1 MKKIEIANFISLMDN
16 AGDAVT
22 ICDSE
27 ARIAYCN
34 NEFSKLV
41 GVEREIAVG
50 SKLDD
55 MTRLYRGTGRI
66 KLCESIEGR
75 QNIQLLEGI
84 ELESSSGER
93 THVTVTASVSDEDCS
108 AYTYAIVII
117 KNIEKLH
124 QARANADMYSNL
136 VEQSHISMIITDL
149 RWRVQYCNPYYQYK
163 YLGERN
169 QINGD
174 DILERLFP
182 NANEDFREMIVFYV
196 EQLGSW
202 TSEERFDLANNEY
215 AWEEIQ
221 IQAVRDSYGNM
232 MHYTIMMKDI
242 TNRKH
247 TELYIEQE
255 KQTFE
260 AIFENTTVGLLI
272 IDERGIIL
280 KTNME
285 ALRIFNAEIQKIV
298 NASFYNLFICTQ
310 NSDTVHYKCNHCEN
324 CIIAKTLERVM
335 EKDMT
340 IRGQEVIYAAG
351 HKDSKNDEKTVRYLR
366 MNASP
371 AVINQQKHILVALQ
385 DITDMKRMSRELIH
399 SERHLRMITNSM
411 LDTIVQINS
420 DNIITY
426 ASPSVKQLT
435 GYDVGEI
442 IGRDFRKFVIEKD
455 LESHEVREG
464 ITKEFQANTTAEFQI
479 ETKFGEERWSQSV
492 GSILK
497 YEEDVSYV
505 FVIRDITEQVEYR
518 KKLQA
523 SKNVADEANAAK
535 SLFLANMSHEIRT
548 PMNGIIG
555 MTELTLMT
563 ELSPVQ
569 KQYLEMVKTSATS
582 LLNIINSILDFSKIE
597 AGKMEADEHIFNFA
611 SFINETLMPL
621 RIQAM
626 AKHIKFEFERLT
638 QIPDFLIGDAAKIRQ
653 ILNNIIYNAIKF
665 TDEGHVAVK
674 ISGVNTEGMV
684 FKLKICV
691 EDTGIGISEE
701 NQAKIFES
709 FNQAD
714 PSATRKYGGT
724 GLGLS
729 ISKGLIEL
737 LGGRLTMSSEL
748 GKGTTMV
755 IDLPMVIG
763 NAFGPIG
770 DNQKIEIPEVSKKLS
785 VLVAEDDEVNQIV
798 VSKLLNLQGHKADIT
813 SNGRDAVNLFRDQH
827 YDLVIMDIQMKT
839 MNGIEAMKAMRRISK
854 EQGVSVPIV
863 AFTAHALSEDEA
875 KLKVAGFDDYI
886 AKPVSLKNFFRVIMK
901 NTGMLEEQRFN
912 VDEIMVRI
920 QQEEALGELALTAIQ
935 EKIEAID
942 DAITASNFAA
952 IEMISGQLK
961 HLVKNHTALRRIVL
975 KMELAI
981 RKENIE
987 AFETYF
993 QNFKENLGR

>member
-1 MKKIEIANFISLMDN
+1 
-16 AGDAVT
+16 
-22 ICDSE
+22 
-27 ARIAYCN
+27 
-34 NEFSKLV
+34 
-41 GVEREIAVG
+41 
-50 SKLDD
+50 
-55 MTRLYRGTGRI
+55 
-66 KLCESIEGR
+66 
-75 QNIQLLEGI
+75 
-84 ELESSSGER
+84 
-93 THVTVTASVSDEDCS
+93 
-108 AYTYAIVII
+108 
-117 KNIEKLH
+117 
-124 QARANADMYSNL
+124 
-136 VEQSHISMIITDL
+136 
-149 RWRVQYCNPYYQYK
+149 
-163 YLGERN
+163 
-169 QINGD
+169 
-174 DILERLFP
+174 
-182 NANEDFREMIVFYV
+182 
-196 EQLGSW
+196 
-202 TSEERFDLANNEY
+202 
-215 AWEEIQ
+215 
-221 IQAVRDSYGNM
+221 
-232 MHYTIMMKDI
+232 
-242 TNRKH
+242 
-247 TELYIEQE
+247 
-255 KQTFE
+255 
-260 AIFENTTVGLLI
+260 
-272 IDERGIIL
+272 
-280 KTNME
+280 ME
-285 ALRIFNAEIQKIV
+285 ALRIFNTEIQNIV
-298 NASFYNLFICTQ
+298 DASFYNLFICTQ

-324 CIIAKTLERVM
+324 CIITKTLERVM

-351 HKDSKNDEKTVRYLR
+351 HKDLRNDEKSIRYLR

-455 LESHEVREG
+455 LEANEMHEG
-464 ITKEFQANTTAEFQI
+464 IRKEFQANTTAEFQI
-479 ETKFGEERWSQSV
+479 ETKLGEERWSQSV
-492 GSILK
+492 GNILK
-497 YEEDVSYV
+497 YEDDVSYV

-523 SKNVADEANAAK
+523 SKKVADEANAAK

-597 AGKMEADEHIFNFA
+597 AGKMEADEHIFNFS
-611 SFINETLMPL
+611 SFINETFMPL
-621 RIQAM
+621 RVQAM

-638 QIPDFLIGDAAKIRQ
+638 QIPEFFIGDSVKIRQ
-653 ILNNIIYNAIKF
+653 VLNNIIYNAIKF
-665 TDEGHVAVK
+665 TDDGHVSVK
-674 ISGVNTEGMV
+674 ISGTNTDGMV
-684 FKLKICV
+684 FKLNIRV

-737 LGGRLTMSSEL
+737 LGGKLTMSSEL

-770 DNQKIEIPEVSKKLS
+770 DNQKIEIPEVSKKLN

-813 SNGRDAVNLFRDQH
+813 SNGRDAVNLFRNQR

-839 MNGIEAMKAMRRISK
+839 MNGIEAMKAMRHIS
-854 EQGVSVPIV
+854 EAQGNSVPIV
-863 AFTAHALSEDEA
+863 AFTAHALSEDEK

-886 AKPVSLKNFFRVIMK
+886 AKPVSLKNFYRVIMK

-912 VDEIMVRI
+912 VDDIMVRI
-920 QQEEALGELALTAIQ
+920 QQEETLGELALS
-935 EKIEAID
+935 AID
-942 DAITASNFAA
+942 EKVEAVDNAVATNDFAV
-952 IEMISGQLK
+952 IEMLSGQLK

-987 AFETYF
+987 AFGTYL
-993 QNFKENLGR
+993 QNFKENLRR